1 MLKQSVDSRET
12 AAETTINKRVNGY
25 NVAIAQV
32 SITLPV
38 VPCIKGRAPPLKSVP
53 VIVQIAVQIEA
64 LYCVLR
70 TQSLSCI
77 FHICVSSQGEIR
89 LVNIA
94 VRWIVF
100 IPNTA
105 RCIRLFW

>member
-1 MLKQSVDSRET
+1 MLKQVVDPRET

-53 VIVQIAVQIEA
+53 FTDPIAVQTGV
-64 LYCVLR
+64 LY
-70 TQSLSCI
+70 
-77 FHICVSSQGEIR
+77 
-89 LVNIA
+89 
-94 VRWIVF
+94 
-100 IPNTA
+100 
-105 RCIRLFW
+105 